1 MTEKSVAKVANS
13 PTDKGAPVQTALGI
27 DYLAKDYASFRRL
40 MLDRLAASAPGA
52 ITGHPADPGT
62 MLVELVAG
70 VADDLSYYQD
80 AVATEAYL
88 GTARLRTSVRR
99 HARLLDYLMH
109 DGCNARAWVAITVT
123 PSANGRILPLGT
135 ALLTRAAAQPAILR
149 PASVLEVL
157 SAGAQVFET
166 LHELQL
172 TAAHNALQLF
182 TSSPLGTLPVG
193 ATEAMLK
200 NDAQELA
207 LRVGDVLILEEAR
220 AADGSPGDPRRR
232 CAVRLTA
239 VQPGQ
244 DAASGSHIVAIRWGS
259 ADALPFA
266 FAASRTRVVGNVALA
281 DHGYTLP
288 DSERFA
294 IPPAHVRPSLR
305 HGPLTWQRLVMA
317 VGRPR
322 PFDPTDSAS
331 SATPIALL
339 PGSLLQPVI
348 TLHDAGGRP
357 WNARRDLLGSGPHAN
372 DFVVEVEDSGGTSL
386 RFGDGVYGKVAQGEL
401 RASYRVGNGSSGNV
415 GPEALYHIVSD
426 LPGLMQARN
435 PLPAVGGVDPEPI
448 EQVRLHAPSHLHLQE
463 RAVTTSDYEAVIRR
477 FPEVRNARVERRWTG
492 SWYTLL
498 VTVLREGGLPV
509 DAGFKARLIAFLE
522 LYRMVGHDLQIGGAV
537 KIPLDLQLTIEVAS
551 GYWRSAVLDAL
562 KAALGSTT
570 VNGQQGFF
578 HPDRAALG
586 TPLYLS
592 QLVSAAMKVQ
602 GVRWVQATRFG
613 RYNGPSQLQAGV
625 IYFREFE
632 VPMVEN
638 LPESPEHGTL
648 EIAIGGGL

>member
-1 MTEKSVAKVANS
+1 MTEKATAKTS
-13 PTDKGAPVQTALGI
+13 DTTQTALGI

-109 DGCNARAWVAITVT
+109 DGCNARAWVAITVA

-135 ALLTRAAAQPAILR
+135 ALLTRAEAQPPILQ
-149 PASVLEVL
+149 PSSVLEVL
-157 SAGAQVFET
+157 SAGSQVFET
-166 LHELQL
+166 LHDLQL
-172 TAAHNALQLF
+172 NAGHNRMQLF
-182 TSSPLGTLPVG
+182 ASSPLATLPVG
-193 ATEAMLK
+193 ATSAILD
-200 NDAQELA
+200 NDAQQLA
-207 LRVGDVLILEEAR
+207 LRVGDVLIFEETSS
-220 AADGSPGDPRRR
+220 ADGSHGDPRHR
-232 CAVRLTA
+232 CAVRLTG
-239 VQPGQ
+239 VQAGQ
-244 DAASGSHIVAIRWGS
+244 DAASDTHIVTIRWGS
-259 ADALPFA
+259 GDALPFA
-266 FAASRTRVVGNVALA
+266 LAVRRTSVVGNVALA

-288 DSERFA
+288 AAESFA
-294 IPPAHVRPSLR
+294 IPPPHVRPSLR

-317 VGRPR
+317 VGRPQ
-322 PFDPTDSAS
+322 PFDPTDTAASAMP
-331 SATPIALL
+331 TELI

-357 WNARRDLLGSGPHAN
+357 WSARRDLLGSGPHAN
-372 DFVVEVEDSGGTSL
+372 DFVVEVEHSGGTSL
-386 RFGDGVYGKVAQGEL
+386 RFGDGVYGKVPQGEL
-401 RASYRVGNGSSGNV
+401 AASYRVGNGSSGNV
-415 GPEALYHIVSD
+415 GAEALYHIVSE
-426 LPGLMQARN
+426 LPGLVRARN
-435 PLPAVGGVDPEPI
+435 PLPAAGGVDPEPI

-498 VTVLREGGLPV
+498 VTVLREGGLPI
-509 DAGFKARLIAFLE
+509 DAGFKARLIAFLD

-537 KIPLDLQLTIEVAS
+537 KIPLDIQLTIEVAP

-562 KAALGSTT
+562 KAALGSAT

-578 HPDRAALG
+578 HPDRASLG

-592 QLVSAAMKVQ
+592 QIISAAMKVQ
-602 GVRWVQATRFG
+602 GVRWVQATRFR

-625 IYFREFE
+625 ISFREFE
-632 VPMVEN
+632 VPLVEN